1 MDDTITGNCPKCGE
15 SVEFPHQF
23 AGHKTSC
30 PECGAEMTLG
40 AMPPATPSAP
50 PATPSLPPA
59 TPSAPPT
66 TPSAPPVVDN
76 APSFKVVPF
85 TANLNQSDKLNIA
98 GQQLENALNHYSG
111 LGYDYVRMEQ
121 LSINVK
127 PGCLAAFFGGSA
139 TTILYDFIVF
149 KKRG

>member
-40 AMPPATPSAP
+40 AM
-50 PATPSLPPA
+50 
-59 TPSAPPT
+59 PPT

-111 LGYDYVRMEQ
+111 LGYDYVRLEQ

>member
-50 PATPSLPPA
+50 PTTPSLPP
-59 TPSAPPT
+59 
-66 TPSAPPVVDN
+66 VVDRV
-76 APSFKVVPF
+76 PSFIVVPF
-85 TANLNQSDKLNIA
+85 TVNLNQSDKLNIA

-121 LSINVK
+121 LAINVH
-127 PGCLAAFFGGSA
+127 PGCLGGVLGRS
-139 TTILYDFIVF
+139 TTTLLYDYIVF